1 MLRHLRHTSP
11 QHSHIDQHGIGLRL
25 TSQHRRGSPAGSD
38 VLDHE
43 SGHFRG
49 PSADTGARDAVVTGK
64 EHDPPRR
71 RLGRE
76 CLLDFA
82 QPRRQFFEP
91 PQAAAGFVSESRWFQ
106 MSCEPSDV
114 MPSLQNS
121 MPRWGLMPSRN
132 GCLTIVI
139 SVTRS
144 AISKSAGLALRPVT
158 TTCSMGRFRVSSA
171 TTSARGR

>member
-1 MLRHLRHTSP
+1 MSRVTSEGQAVTP
-11 QHSHIDQHGIGLRL
+11 EAVTPWSPAKSTI
-25 TSQHRRGSPAGSD
+25 RRG
-38 VLDHE
+38 VV
-43 SGHFRG
+43 RG
-49 PSADTGARDAVVTGK
+49 KSVCWTSHNRAANSSSR
-64 EHDPPRR
+64 PRLR
-71 RLGRE
+71 
-76 CLLDFA
+76 
-82 QPRRQFFEP
+82 
-91 PQAAAGFVSESRWFQ
+91 AGFVSESRWFQ

-158 TTCSMGRFRVSSA
+158 TTCSMGRFCVSSA